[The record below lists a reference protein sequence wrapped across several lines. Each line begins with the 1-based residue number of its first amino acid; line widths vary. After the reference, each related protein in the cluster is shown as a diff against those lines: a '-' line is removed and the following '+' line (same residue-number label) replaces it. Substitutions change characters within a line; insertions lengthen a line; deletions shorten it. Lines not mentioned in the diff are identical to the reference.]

1 MKVEDYLKN
10 EPPIKLAFIANK
22 MYPEHKYAATTLNN
36 KLKNVDG
43 RKFTKQDSELAI
55 LVLKNICNDIN
66 KIKP

>member
-10 EPPIKLAFIANK
+10 EPPIKLAFIASK

-43 RKFTKQDSELAI
+43 RKFTKKDSELT
-55 LVLKNICNDIN
+55 VLALKDICKDIN

>member
-43 RKFTKQDSELAI
+43 RKFTKKTDH
-55 LVLKNICNDIN
+55 
-66 KIKP
+66 